1 MLADEGLTMHE
12 LSLCKFPVLF
22 VHCSCVCSN
31 STMSSENESQIL
43 VQEDILLTEQLQL
56 YDVTI
61 IGGGPAGM
69 YAAFYSGMRDL
80 KTKLIDANEKLGGRM
95 LIYPE
100 KMIWDV
106 GGVTPVLCEK
116 LITQLEQQA
125 QTFEPTIFL
134 GQQIRDLEKQDDG
147 TYLLETVTGE
157 KHWTRTVILAI
168 GRGILKMA
176 KLELEGAERYEV
188 SNLHYTVQE
197 LEPFRGKRVLISGG
211 GNSAVDWAN
220 ELEPIAEHVTVV
232 HRRDQFGGH
241 EKNIAKMNDS
251 SVDVRTP
258 YEVSQLYSSNGEMI
272 DRVTLTHLETGVS
285 EQLAVDAVIVN
296 HGLKSDFSG
305 IKDWG
310 LSMDDWNVYVNAKLE
325 SNLPGVFAAGDF
337 AYYDSKL
344 NLIAGAFTDA
354 ALAVNSAK
362 LYMDPEAPRM
372 AYVSSHNERFKEK
385 NKALGVVEE

>member
-1 MLADEGLTMHE
+1 M
-12 LSLCKFPVLF
+12 
-22 VHCSCVCSN
+22 
-31 STMSSENESQIL
+31 
-43 VQEDILLTEQLQL
+43 TEQLDL

-69 YAAFYSGMRDL
+69 YAAFYSGMRDM
-80 KTKLIDANEKLGGRM
+80 KTKLIEAKDELGGRM

-106 GGVTPVLCEK
+106 GGITPILCEK
-116 LITQLEQQA
+116 LIAQLEQQTA
-125 QTFEPTIFL
+125 TFEPTLVF
-134 GQQIRDLEKQDDG
+134 GQQITRHTKQEDNTYILESA
-147 TYLLETVTGE
+147 TGQ

-220 ELEPIAEHVTVV
+220 ELEPIAEQVTIV
-232 HRRDQFGGH
+232 HRRDMFGGH
-241 EKNIAKMNDS
+241 ESHIQRMKTS

-258 YEVSQLYSSNGEMI
+258 YEVVQLFSSNGANI
-272 DRVTLTHLETGVS
+272 DRVTLNNVETG
-285 EQLAVDAVIVN
+285 EIKQLEVDEVIVS
-296 HGLKSDFSG
+296 HGLKSDYSG

-310 LSMDDWNVYVNAKLE
+310 LNMDDWNVYVSPKLE
-325 SNLPGVFAAGDF
+325 TNLPGIFGAGDF

-344 NLIAGAFTDA
+344 NLIAGAFTDG

-372 AYVSSHNERFKEK
+372 AYVSSHNECFKEK
-385 NKALGVVEE
+385 NRVLGVQEE

>member
-1 MLADEGLTMHE
+1 M
-12 LSLCKFPVLF
+12 
-22 VHCSCVCSN
+22 
-31 STMSSENESQIL
+31 
-43 VQEDILLTEQLQL
+43 TEQLEL

-80 KTKLIDANEKLGGRM
+80 KTKVIDANEQLGGRM

-106 GGVTPVLCEK
+106 GGVTPILCEK
-116 LITQLEQQA
+116 LIGQLEQQS
-125 QTFEPTIFL
+125 QTFEPTIVL
-134 GQQIRDLEKQDDG
+134 GTQVYGMEQQEDG
-147 TYLLETVTGE
+147 TYILVTSEGE
-157 KHWTRTVILAI
+157 KHWTRTLILAI

-220 ELEPIAEHVTVV
+220 ELEPIAEQVTVV
-232 HRRDQFGGH
+232 HRREQFGGH
-241 EKNIAKMNDS
+241 EKNIVKMKES

-258 YEVSQLYSSNGEMI
+258 YEVTQLFSSNGEMI
-272 DRVTLTHLETGVS
+272 DRVTVAHLESGTT

-296 HGLKSDFSG
+296 HGLKADFSG

-310 LSMDDWNVYVNAKLE
+310 LKMDDWNVFVNGKLE
-325 SNLPGVFAAGDF
+325 SNLPGIFAAGDF
-337 AYYDSKL
+337 ANYDSKL

-362 LYMDPEAPRM
+362 LYMVPEAPKV

-385 NKALGVVEE
+385 NKALGVVE